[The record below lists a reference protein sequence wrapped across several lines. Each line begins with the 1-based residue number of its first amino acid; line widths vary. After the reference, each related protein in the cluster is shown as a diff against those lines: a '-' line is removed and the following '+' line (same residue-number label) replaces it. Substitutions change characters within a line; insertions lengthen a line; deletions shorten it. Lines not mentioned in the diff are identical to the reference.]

1 MCPWPADS
9 FSKYKTGEIP
19 NTCTLSAED
28 ESNRFVIYSLKLN
41 RAMHF
46 LFGISLVLY
55 VNNVPF
61 LHGRL

>member
-28 ESNRFVIYSLKLN
+28 ESNRFVIYSLQIKSCYALLI
-41 RAMHF
+41 RD
-46 LFGISLVLY
+46 ISS
-55 VNNVPF
+55 F
-61 LHGRL
+61 ICK